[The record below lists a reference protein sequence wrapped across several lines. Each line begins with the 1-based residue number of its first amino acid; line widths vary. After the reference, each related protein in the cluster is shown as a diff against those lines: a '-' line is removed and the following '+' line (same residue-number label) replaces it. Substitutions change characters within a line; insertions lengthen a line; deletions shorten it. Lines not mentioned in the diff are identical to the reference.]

1 MAFTREIAIR
11 RLTKATGTVA
21 QEARSARD
29 RLVSQEKLVKELSP
43 PPSSSAASASEGS
56 AVKRHDACE
65 PLAGMREET
74 R

>member
-1 MAFTREIAIR
+1 MDFTREIAIR

-43 PPSSSAASASEGS
+43 PPLSSAASESEGS
-56 AVKRHDACE
+56 AR
-65 PLAGMREET
+65 
-74 R
+74 